1 MTLLIATA
9 IVKVNF
15 SVNLLYFIKF
25 KYAANVYQIIH
36 FVWLSNFLDTPAKS
50 NQKGSPS
57 CVPILVKSDRR
68 NNSNDVSLAVE
79 ALAIGNRSRI
89 KYGLGN
95 YKLSVKPPGPCP
107 RCKDYRHWHYEKD
120 CRVAKCKRC
129 HKIGHKST
137 RCPAQRRQNTFD
149 IDNHSAKVFPSV
161 DL

>member
-1 MTLLIATA
+1 MKT
-9 IVKVNF
+9 
-15 SVNLLYFIKF
+15 
-25 KYAANVYQIIH
+25 
-36 FVWLSNFLDTPAKS
+36 
-50 NQKGSPS
+50 
-57 CVPILVKSDRR
+57 DRR

-89 KYGLGN
+89 KYGKGN

-107 RCKDYRHWHYEKD
+107 RCKDYRHWHYVKD

-137 RCPAQRRQNTFD
+137 RCPAQRRQNTSD

-161 DL
+161 EI